1 MTYLANSHMSIPDG
15 KMGLITIVNQS
26 IVLNTSNGNCIE
38 SKASSNKLAGNGIE
52 GILYS
57 CEGGYCTTVSENEIK
72 IGYYRN
78 IGSSAVGTADYIKCD
93 NTKKCEGLNAT
104 SASNCNDKTV
114 GDLIYET
121 ITTEGT
127 SVTTY
132 KLCIETTTP
141 LYPIDLGEEGTNDGQ
156 YFIDVSGTIVFGTK
170 TSSYAIISVTGENVF
185 LEGKETGINRY
196 RYGDTTNQKLFKD
209 NEYDSSKCSGTP
221 LKATVLEFKLNDSN
235 AEDLTDYYTIQK

>member
-1 MTYLANSHMSIPDG
+1 MSIPDG
-15 KMGLITIVNQS
+15 KMGLITIANKS

-38 SKASSNKLAGNGIE
+38 SKDDTNTLAGDGVE

-57 CEGGYCTTVSENEIK
+57 CEGGYCTAVVEDSIK

-93 NTKKCEGLNAT
+93 STKKCEGLDAESAT
-104 SASNCNDKTV
+104 DCSGKAV

-121 ITTEGT
+121 TTANGA

-141 LYPIDLGEEGTNDGQ
+141 LSPIDLGKEGTNNGQ
-156 YFIDVSGTIVFGTK
+156 YFIDVGGTIVFGTK
-170 TSSYAIISVTGENVF
+170 ASSYAIIRITGENVF

-196 RYGDTTNQKLFKD
+196 RYGDTTTQKLFKD
-209 NEYDSSKCSGTP
+209 NEYDSSKCMGTP
-221 LKATVLEFKLNDSN
+221 PTTTVLEFKLNDGS
-235 AEDLTDYYTIQK
+235 AEDLTDYYTKQQ